1 MLRAAASA
9 DAAAVRSLR
18 AGTKLDPTGERSG
31 LFVEVKDNFGPSGWV
46 LVEDLK

>member
-31 LFVEVKDNFGPSGWV
+31 LFVEVKDNFGTSGWV